1 MNNNWSRNES
11 DGDIYDINLHL
22 WRRYGRFP
30 LIRGFVVTDGSTELS
45 WAESDD
51 RLWAI
56 SVDWTMRN
64 PIHTYIILKPKLE
77 HRGYTLHH
85 IASHYITL
93 LQIVSHCITLHHIA
107 SHCITLRP
115 ITSHCITLRH
125 SESHCFTLHRI
136 AAYCITCT
144 ASNCITLHHIASQ
157 YIPLHHSASLYITLH
172 HHIALHH
179 MTITSQN
186 QISFFQE

>member
-1 MNNNWSRNES
+1 MATYTTSIYIC
-11 DGDIYDINLHL
+11 GDDMVDFHL
-22 WRRYGRFP
+22 YEDLLLLMVAP
-30 LIRGFVVTDGSTELS
+30 S

-157 YIPLHHSASLYITLH
+157 YIPLHHSASLYITISH
-172 HHIALHH
+172 YITWHHI
-179 MTITSQN
+179 TKPDIV
-186 QISFFQE
+186 FRE